1 MLLCLALAAL
11 ERSERQ
17 TTLGRLAE
25 TMLGFF
31 AADPGLTVSGQTF
44 DLKSVDQR
52 RDLVQVIRSLC
63 DGRVLWRRQ
72 GDEDQFIRDAAT
84 MCSTM

>member
-1 MLLCLALAAL
+1 VLLCLALAAL

-44 DLKSVDQR
+44 DLKSVGSTAR
-52 RDLVQVIRSLC
+52 P
-63 DGRVLWRRQ
+63 GA
-72 GDEDQFIRDAAT
+72 GDSVFV
-84 MCSTM
+84 